1 MSIPEWSH
9 YYEVSADSLADWI
22 ERQGTDKWWVI
33 DGDNYLSSRVMSPC
47 PTAALVRVLRQ
58 VNRSLLVQTL
68 EPQATGQVVGPDKLD
83 QLTDRLGED
92 FYKTINPDLPKP
104 TWVDDRCLW
113 LCWKGQND
121 EWMLAEDSQATAAF
135 KNVKSS
141 RTGNT

>member
-9 YYEVSADSLADWI
+9 YYEITANSLANWI
-22 ERQGTDKWWVI
+22 EHQGANKWWII

-58 VNRSLLVQTL
+58 ANRNLLVQTH
-68 EPQATGQVVGPDKLD
+68 EPQANGQVIGPEKLD
-83 QLTDRLGED
+83 ELAEPLDVSTFPIQPNHPR
-92 FYKTINPDLPKP
+92 PK
-104 TWVDDRCLW
+104 WADDRCLW
-113 LCWKGQND
+113 LCWKDQND

-141 RTGNT
+141 RAGNT